1 MTEQAIQ
8 NIKQVQEST
17 GFIEDIIYNNLVS
30 FKDHFL
36 NGMHNAAITNIVFDS
51 DCVTIESVY
60 LEFGL
65 VYVYYKDLVEWIN
78 SI

>member
-8 NIKQVQEST
+8 HIKYIQEST
-17 GFIEDIIYNNLVS
+17 GFIEDIIYNNLIS

-36 NGMHNAAITNIVFDS
+36 NKTYPIRIDDIVFDS
-51 DCVTIESVY
+51 GCVTVY
-60 LEFGL
+60 DVRLDNGFTNISYEQL
-65 VYVYYKDLVEWIN
+65 TKWIN

>member
-8 NIKQVQEST
+8 HIKQIQEST

-30 FKDHFL
+30 FKDHFM
-36 NGMHNAAITNIVFDS
+36 NHIPYATITNVVFDS
-51 DCVTIESVY
+51 DCVTIESVH